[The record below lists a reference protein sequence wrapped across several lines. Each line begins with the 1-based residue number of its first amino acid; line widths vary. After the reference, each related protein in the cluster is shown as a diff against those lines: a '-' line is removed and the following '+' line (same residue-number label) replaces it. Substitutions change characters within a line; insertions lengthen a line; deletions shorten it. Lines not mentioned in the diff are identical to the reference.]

1 MNIEFGLTSLPTM
14 LCKEKVIL
22 YIPYNY
28 SLSFVTDILIISL
41 TFLLSDIMSNVFLY
55 YILLWKANEK
65 VWVSKCWQLLNRLA
79 QAGNNTRGNHDYLLR
94 KDLDRIPRDLGS
106 RLTLA

>member
-1 MNIEFGLTSLPTM
+1 MMPCE
-14 LCKEKVIL
+14 EKVIF

-41 TFLLSDIMSNVFLY
+41 TFLSSDIMSNVFLH
-55 YILLWKANEK
+55 YILMWKANEK
-65 VWVSKCWQLLNRLA
+65 VWVSKCWQLLNRLLA
-79 QAGNNTRGNHDYLLR
+79 QAGNNSRGNHDDLLR
-94 KDLDRIPRDLGS
+94 KDLDQIPRDLGS